1 MPKLTIKARYATI
14 PNDLLNNADV
24 SLKAKGLYG
33 FIQSKPD
40 DWNFSAE
47 RIALQTKDGKDS
59 VKVALQ
65 ELEAVGYL
73 TRNKYQDNKGYWQ
86 IEYIL
91 TDTPEVGNSYG
102 GKSNVGNSNVGKP
115 ANNSKQ
121 ELSKKDYSKQEI
133 VKADAEDEIASLY
146 FQVIKKYELPTR
158 NFNNVRSA
166 IDKLKAET
174 SHEQAVS
181 YLTFLLEKYQDIN
194 FDFKPEL
201 TEALDIHAKRM
212 QIITAVKRT
221 AQKHKKAGVLVI

>member
-1 MPKLTIKARYATI
+1 MQQKREFTGVWLPRHILEDNKLKPVDRLVYAEIASFKECWHT
-14 PNDLLNNADV
+14 NTLL
-24 SLKAKGLYG
+24 
-33 FIQSKPD
+33 
-40 DWNFSAE
+40 AE
-47 RIALQTKDGKDS
+47 RTGTSEPTISRS
-59 VKVALQ
+59 VKRLIDNNYIKLVSFNGRNRVLQALFDTPPNQ
-65 ELEAVGYL
+65 NDEAGLSKRQGRVVKTTSQPTQNEPL
-73 TRNKYQDNKGYWQ
+73 DNKE
-86 IEYIL
+86 ITIR
-91 TDTPEVGNSYG
+91 
-102 GKSNVGNSNVGKP
+102 
-115 ANNSKQ
+115 KQ
-121 ELSKKDYSKQEI
+121 EDITAK
-133 VKADAEDEIASLY
+133 AEDEIASLY

-174 SHEQAVS
+174 SHDQAVS